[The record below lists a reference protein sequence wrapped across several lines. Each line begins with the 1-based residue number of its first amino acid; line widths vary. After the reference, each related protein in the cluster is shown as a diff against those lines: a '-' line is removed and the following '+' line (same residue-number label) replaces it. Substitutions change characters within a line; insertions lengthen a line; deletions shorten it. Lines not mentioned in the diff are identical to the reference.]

1 MTSFTLYNPKADVN
15 KEFAVKFETYTP
27 LGDGTVRLNRMSPAI
42 RKIKAG
48 IYKDWEGNWPEVRI
62 LTLED
67 AREVYRVQRALG
79 WLTAEE
85 ITGDAK
91 VTK

>member
-1 MTSFTLYNPKADVN
+1 MTSFTLHNPKADAN
-15 KEFAVKFETYTP
+15 SEFQVEFETYTP

-42 RKIKAG
+42 RKIKAR
-48 IYKDWEGNWPEVRI
+48 IYKDWEGYWPEVRI

-85 ITGDAK
+85 MEMEK
-91 VTK
+91 K